1 MFSSLAPSFLS
12 AKLASVCRVR
22 MRPHVER
29 IVLSNNSSRMDLIRP
44 SEASWKLGSGRAA
57 PFLLIQPPGCTAS
70 VWRGRLMS
78 VLCSSTSLLV
88 ISVAE
93 RYGEALWR
101 GRVSRLQDNAASL
114 VDLFDF
120 LDLAAGIEGLY
131 GVCQLVVIREPA
143 TLKLGED
150 DLELLLSILEADNLK
165 RAVTALVFACDDAE
179 GATVVAQDLEAGILC
194 ENGVLAATRRQRIRS
209 VDAVRRHGGVVSA
222 HSAPSGAEARLGA
235 VSAHSGCS
243 RSGPRRLTSWPS
255 GSYSFTLYRTRCGPS
270 ESACCDWES
279 GP

>member
-1 MFSSLAPSFLS
+1 M
-12 AKLASVCRVR
+12 
-22 MRPHVER
+22 
-29 IVLSNNSSRMDLIRP
+29 
-44 SEASWKLGSGRAA
+44 
-57 PFLLIQPPGCTAS
+57 
-70 VWRGRLMS
+70 
-78 VLCSSTSLLV
+78 
-88 ISVAE
+88 
-93 RYGEALWR
+93 
-101 GRVSRLQDNAASL
+101 SRLQDNAASL

-209 VDAVRRHGGVVSA
+209 VDAVRRHGGRRRQCA
-222 HSAPSGAEARLGA
+222 QRLLTQRATPSHLLAIREL
-235 VSAHSGCS
+235 
-243 RSGPRRLTSWPS
+243 
-255 GSYSFTLYRTRCGPS
+255 
-270 ESACCDWES
+270 
-279 GP
+279 